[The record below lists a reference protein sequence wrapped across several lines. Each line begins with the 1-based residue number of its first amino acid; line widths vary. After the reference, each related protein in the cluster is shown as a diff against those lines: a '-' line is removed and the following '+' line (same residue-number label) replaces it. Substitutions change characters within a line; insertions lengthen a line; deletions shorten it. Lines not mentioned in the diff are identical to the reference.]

1 MLPALGKTLIR
12 IEETEMPVNPDRTSD
27 LTRRTLLRRAAAA
40 GLLASP
46 AAGLLAA
53 CAGNE
58 PEQADTGGG
67 EKNKDNPFGVKD
79 DSSVKVVIFN
89 GGLGD
94 QWAKEDK
101 TIFNAKHPKVTVNMS
116 STQKIK
122 TEEQPKMATQPS
134 DLIMN
139 SGADIMDRATLVN
152 EGAIEPLD
160 DLLKAPAWDSE
171 GTVEDSLLPGTV
183 TDGTQDGKYYVV
195 NVAYTVWGNWYNAA
209 LFQKEGWQPPVTWD
223 DFFALAPKI
232 KAKGMAPYV
241 HDAIH
246 GYYPRWAL
254 MASIWKAGGKQVV
267 IDIDNL
273 KENAWK
279 ADAVLKGLEPWEK
292 LVKDKLLLPGKLDH
306 TQSQQAWL
314 DGKAA
319 FIQVGTWLKNE
330 MAATI
335 PPGFDLT
342 MSDYWSSSGDT
353 AAKDVYAASGEGFVV
368 PSKAPNKEAAK
379 EFLRAVL
386 SKEGSA
392 KFAEL
397 TKSLASTKGSG
408 DKVQDS
414 ALASANTVMKNAT
427 SLISVKIWDWYAD
440 LEKESQNLAE
450 ELMAGRLTAQQFAD
464 KMQAAADKVAKNDSI
479 KKQTRTE

>member
-1 MLPALGKTLIR
+1 MSAT
-12 IEETEMPVNPDRTSD
+12 PD
-27 LTRRTLLRRAAAA
+27 LNRRALLRRAAAA
-40 GLLASP
+40 GLLTLP
-46 AAGLLAA
+46 AAGLLSA
-53 CAGNE
+53 CAGSDPAQDDNSG
-58 PEQADTGGG
+58 AA
-67 EKNKDNPFGVKD
+67 KSKDNPFGVQD
-79 DSSVKVVIFN
+79 GSSVKVVIFD

-94 QWAKEDK
+94 QWAKEDEAVFK
-101 TIFNAKHPKVTVNMS
+101 AKHPNVTVNMS

-134 DLIMN
+134 DVIMN
-139 SGADIMDRATLVN
+139 SGADLMDISTLVN
-152 EGAIEPLD
+152 EGAIEPLE
-160 DLLKAPAWDSE
+160 DLLAAPAWDSE
-171 GTVEDSLLPGTV
+171 GAVADTLLPGTI
-183 TDGTQDGKYYVV
+183 DKGTFQGKFYVV

-209 LFQKEGWQPPVTWD
+209 LFEKEGWQPPKTFD

-241 HDAIH
+241 YDAVH

-254 MASIWKAGGKQVV
+254 MATIWKSAGKQAV

-279 ADAVLKGLEPWEK
+279 ADGVLPALEAWEK
-292 LVKDKLLLPGKLDH
+292 LVKDKLLLPGQLDH

-330 MAATI
+330 MAETI
-335 PPGFDLT
+335 PPGFEMKL
-342 MSDYWSSSGDT
+342 SDYWSLGAGDK
-353 AAKDVYAASGEGFVV
+353 APNDVYAGAGEGIVV
-368 PSKAPNKEAAK
+368 PSKAPNKAAAK

-408 DKVQDS
+408 DNVQDS
-414 ALASANTVMKNAT
+414 ALTSANELMSNAPED
-427 SLISVKIWDWYAD
+427 LILVKFWDFYAD
-440 LEKESQNLAE
+440 LDKESQNLSA
-450 ELMAGRLTAQQFAD
+450 ELMAGRLTAQQFVD
-464 KMQAAADKVAKNDSI
+464 GMQGAADKVASDSSI
-479 KKQTRTE
+479 KKQTRSA

>member
-1 MLPALGKTLIR
+1 MPIIPENQGSLSRRALLQ
-12 IEETEMPVNPDRTSD
+12 
-27 LTRRTLLRRAAAA
+27 RAAAA
-40 GLLASP
+40 GLLATP
-46 AAGLLAA
+46 AAGLLSA

-58 PEQADTGGG
+58 PNRSNETTGT
-67 EKNKDNPFGVKD
+67 KSKDNPFGVAD
-79 DSSVKVVIFN
+79 GSSVKVVIFN

-101 TIFNAKHPKVTVNMS
+101 AIFNARYPNVTVNMS

-139 SGADIMDRATLVN
+139 SGADMMDRSTLIN

-160 DLLKAPAWDSE
+160 DLLTAPAWDSE
-171 GTVEDSLLPGTV
+171 GTVADTLLPGTV
-183 TDGTQDGKYYVV
+183 ADGTQNGKFYVV
-195 NVAYTVWGNWYNAA
+195 NIAFTVWGNWYNAA
-209 LFQKEGWQPPVTWD
+209 LFRREGWEPPKTWD
-223 DFFALAPKI
+223 EFFALAPKI

-241 HDAIH
+241 HDAVH

-254 MASIWKAGGKQVV
+254 FASIWKSVGKQAV

-273 KENAWK
+273 KDGAWK
-279 ADAVLKGLEPWEK
+279 VDGVLRALEPWEK

-335 PPGFDLT
+335 PPGFEMTL
-342 MSDYWSSSGDT
+342 SDYWHNPGDP
-353 AAKDVYAASGEGFVV
+353 AAKDVFASSGEGFVV
-368 PSKAPNKEAAK
+368 PSKAPNKAAAK

-386 SKEGSA
+386 SKQASA

-408 DKVQDS
+408 DNVQDS
-414 ALASANTVMKNAT
+414 ALASANELMKNGGDD
-427 SLISVKIWDWYAD
+427 LISFKFPDYYAD
-440 LEKESQNLAE
+440 LDKESQNLSE
-450 ELMAGRLTAQQFAD
+450 ELMAGRITAKQFVD
-464 KMQAAADKVAKNDSI
+464 KMQAAADKVAKDPSI
-479 KKQTRTE
+479 KKQTRTA

>member
-1 MLPALGKTLIR
+1 MSVT
-12 IEETEMPVNPDRTSD
+12 PDSTSD
-27 LTRRTLLRRAAAA
+27 LTRRTVLRRAAAA
-40 GLLASP
+40 GLLATP

-53 CAGNE
+53 CAGDE
-58 PEQADTGGG
+58 PDQPSTGGG
-67 EKNKDNPFGVKD
+67 EKNKDNPFGAKD
-79 DSSVKVVIFN
+79 GSAVKVVIFN

-101 TIFNAKHPKVTVNMS
+101 TLFNAKHANITVNMS

-139 SGADIMDRATLVN
+139 SGADSMDRATLIN

-160 DLLKAPAWDSE
+160 DLLTAPAWDGE
-171 GTVEDSLLPGTV
+171 GTVADSLLPGTV
-183 TDGTQDGKYYVV
+183 GDGTQNGKYYVV
-195 NVAYTVWGNWYNAA
+195 NIAYTVWGNWYDGA
-209 LFQKEGWQPPVTWD
+209 LFEKEGWQAPTTWEE
-223 DFFALAPKI
+223 FFALAPKI

-241 HDAIH
+241 HDAVH

-254 MASIWKAGGKQVV
+254 MASIWKSAGKQAI

-273 KENAWK
+273 KDNAWK
-279 ADAVLKGLEPWEK
+279 ADGVLAGLEPWEK

-314 DGKAA
+314 DHKAA

-335 PPGFDLT
+335 PPGFELT
-342 MSDYWSSSGDT
+342 LSDYWSNAGDK
-353 AAKDVYAASGEGFVV
+353 APKDVFAGSGEGFVV
-368 PSKAPNKEAAK
+368 PSKAPNKEGAK

-386 SKEGSA
+386 SKAGSA

-408 DKVQDS
+408 DNVQDS
-414 ALASANTVMKNAT
+414 ALASANNVMKSAPAD
-427 SLISVKIWDWYAD
+427 LISVKIWDFYAD
-440 LEKESQNLAE
+440 VEKEGQNLSE
-450 ELMAGRLTAQQFAD
+450 ELMAGRLNAKQFVD
-464 KMQAAADKVAKNDSI
+464 KMQAVADKVAKDSSI
-479 KKQTRTE
+479 PKQTRTA

>member
-1 MLPALGKTLIR
+1 MSVTPEHPAGQ
-12 IEETEMPVNPDRTSD
+12 N
-27 LTRRTLLRRAAAA
+27 RRTLLRRAAAA
-40 GLLASP
+40 GLLVTP
-46 AAGLLAA
+46 AAGLLSA
-53 CAGNE
+53 CAGSE
-58 PEQADTGGG
+58 PSKSDDSGAA
-67 EKNKDNPFGVKD
+67 KSKDNPFGLKD
-79 DSSVKVVIFN
+79 GSAVKVVVFN

-101 TIFNAKHPKVTVNMS
+101 VVFNAKHAGVTVNLS

-134 DLIMN
+134 DLVMN
-139 SGADIMDRATLVN
+139 SGADMMDISTLVN

-160 DLLKAPAWDSE
+160 DLLAAPAWDGE
-171 GTVEDSLLPGTV
+171 GTVADSLLPGTV
-183 TDGTQDGKYYVV
+183 DDGTFQGKFYVV
-195 NVAYTVWGNWYNAA
+195 NVAYTVWGNWYNGA
-209 LFQKEGWQPPVTWD
+209 LFTKEGWEPPKTFD
-223 DFFALAPKI
+223 EFFALAPKI
-232 KAKGMAPYV
+232 KAKGIAPYV
-241 HDAIH
+241 HDAKH

-254 MASIWKAGGKQVV
+254 MATIWKSAGRQAV

-279 ADAVLKGLEPWEK
+279 ADGVLPALQAWEK
-292 LVKDKLLLPGKLDH
+292 LVKDKLLLPGNLDH

-335 PPGFDLT
+335 PPGFEMKL
-342 MSDYWSSSGDT
+342 SDYWSLGATDK
-353 AAKDVYAASGEGFVV
+353 APKDVFAGAGEGLVV
-368 PSKAPNKEAAK
+368 PSKAPNKAAAK

-386 SKEGSA
+386 SKSGST

-408 DKVQDS
+408 DGVQDS
-414 ALASANTVMKNAT
+414 ALSTANELMKNAPKD
-427 SLISVKIWDWYAD
+427 LIKAKFPDFYAD
-440 LEKESQNLAE
+440 LDKESQNLSE
-450 ELMAGRLTAQQFAD
+450 ELMAGRLSAQQFVD
-464 KMQAAADKVAKNDSI
+464 KMQAAADKVAKDSSI
-479 KKQTRTE
+479 KKQTRA

>member
-1 MLPALGKTLIR
+1 MSITP
-12 IEETEMPVNPDRTSD
+12 ENPGD
-27 LTRRTLLRRAAAA
+27 LNRRTLLRRAAAA
-40 GLLASP
+40 GLLVTP
-46 AAGLLAA
+46 AAGLLSA
-53 CAGNE
+53 CAGSE
-58 PEQADTGGG
+58 PSKSDTGGTA
-67 EKNKDNPFGVKD
+67 KSKDNPFGVKD
-79 DSSVKVVIFN
+79 GSAVKVVVFN

-101 TIFNAKHPKVTVNMS
+101 VIFNAKHPNITVNMS

-134 DLIMN
+134 DLVMN
-139 SGADIMDRATLVN
+139 SGADSMDRATLIN

-160 DLLKAPAWDSE
+160 DLLTAPAWDGE
-171 GTVEDSLLPGTV
+171 GTVADSLLPGTV
-183 TDGTQDGKYYVV
+183 ADGTQNGKFYVV
-195 NVAYTVWGNWYNAA
+195 NIAFTVWGNWYNAA
-209 LFQKEGWQPPVTWD
+209 RFKQEGWEAPKTWD
-223 DFFALAPKI
+223 EFFALAPKI

-241 HDAIH
+241 HDAVH

-254 MASIWKAGGKQVV
+254 MASIWKSAGKQAVV
-267 IDIDNL
+267 DIDNL
-273 KENAWK
+273 KDGAWK
-279 ADAVLKGLEPWEK
+279 ADGILKALEPWEK

-306 TQSQQAWL
+306 TQSQQAFL

-335 PPGFDLT
+335 PPGFEMTL
-342 MSDYWSSSGDT
+342 SDYWSHADDK
-353 AAKDVYAASGEGFVV
+353 AAKDVFASSGEGFVV

-379 EFLRAVL
+379 EFLRAIL
-386 SKEGSA
+386 SKAGSA

-408 DKVQDS
+408 DNVQDS
-414 ALASANTVMKNAT
+414 ALSSANTLMKNGT
-427 SLISVKIWDWYAD
+427 SDLISVKFPDFYAD
-440 LEKESQNLAE
+440 LDKESQNLSE

-464 KMQAAADKVAKNDSI
+464 KMQAAADKVAKDSSV
-479 KKQTRTE
+479 KKQTRTA

>member
-1 MLPALGKTLIR
+1 MSVTPEKPGD
-12 IEETEMPVNPDRTSD
+12 VS
-27 LTRRTLLRRAAAA
+27 RRSLLQRAAAA
-40 GLLASP
+40 GLLVTP
-46 AAGLLAA
+46 AAGLLSA
-53 CAGNE
+53 CAGSE
-58 PEQADTGGG
+58 PSKSNDNGGT
-67 EKNKDNPFGVKD
+67 KSKDNPFGAKD
-79 DSSVKVVIFN
+79 GSAVKVVIFN

-101 TIFNAKHPKVTVNMS
+101 VLFNAKHANITVNMS

-139 SGADIMDRATLVN
+139 SGADIMDRATLIN

-160 DLLKAPAWDSE
+160 DLLTAPAWDSE
-171 GTVEDSLLPGTV
+171 GTVADSLLPGTV
-183 TDGTQDGKYYVV
+183 ADGTQNGKFYVV
-195 NVAYTVWGNWYNAA
+195 NVAFTVWGNWYNAA
-209 LFQKEGWQPPVTWD
+209 LFKKEGWQAPTTWD
-223 DFFALAPKI
+223 EFFALAPKI

-241 HDAIH
+241 HDAVH

-254 MASIWKAGGKQVV
+254 MASIWKSVGKQAV

-273 KENAWK
+273 KDGAWK
-279 ADAVLKGLEPWEK
+279 VDGVLKALEPWEK

-335 PPGFDLT
+335 PPGFELT
-342 MSDYWSSSGDT
+342 LSDYWSNAGDK
-353 AAKDVYAASGEGFVV
+353 AAKDVMASSGEGFVV

-379 EFLRAVL
+379 EFLRAIL
-386 SKEGSA
+386 SKAGSA

-408 DKVQDS
+408 DNVQDS
-414 ALASANTVMKNAT
+414 ALASANALMKNGT
-427 SLISVKIWDWYAD
+427 SDLISFRFPDFYAD
-440 LEKESQNLAE
+440 LAKESENLSE
-450 ELMAGRLTAQQFAD
+450 ELMAGRLTAQQFID
-464 KMQAAADKVAKNDSI
+464 KMQAAADKVAKDSSV
-479 KKQTRTE
+479 KKQTRTA

>member
-1 MLPALGKTLIR
+1 MSVT
-12 IEETEMPVNPDRTSD
+12 PDLD
-27 LTRRTLLRRAAAA
+27 RRTLLRRAAAA
-40 GLLASP
+40 GLLVTP
-46 AAGLLAA
+46 AAGLLSA
-53 CAGNE
+53 CAGSTPSQNDDN
-58 PEQADTGGG
+58 AG
-67 EKNKDNPFGVKD
+67 EKSNDNPFGVQD
-79 DSSVKVVIFN
+79 GSAVKVVIFN

-94 QWAKEDK
+94 AWAKEDQA
-101 TIFNAKHPKVTVNMS
+101 IFNAKYPDVTVNMS

-134 DLIMN
+134 DVVMN
-139 SGADIMDRATLVN
+139 SGADMMDISTLVN

-160 DLLKAPAWDSE
+160 DLLAAPAWDGE
-171 GTVEDSLLPGTV
+171 GTVGDSLLPGTV
-183 TDGTQDGKYYVV
+183 GDGTYQGKFFVV
-195 NVAYTVWGNWYNAA
+195 NVAYTVWGNWYNSV
-209 LFQKEGWQPPVTWD
+209 LFDKEGWTPPKTFD

-241 HDAIH
+241 YDAVH

-254 MASIWKAGGKQVV
+254 MATVWKSAGKQAV

-273 KENAWK
+273 KENAWR
-279 ADAVLKGLEPWEK
+279 AEGVLPALEAWEK

-335 PPGFDLT
+335 PPGFE
-342 MSDYWSSSGDT
+342 MKISDYWGLGATDK
-353 AAKDVYAASGEGFVV
+353 APNDVYAGAGEGIVV
-368 PSKAPNKEAAK
+368 PAKAPNKAAAK

-386 SKEGSA
+386 SKAGSA

-408 DKVQDS
+408 DNVQDA
-414 ALASANTVMKNAT
+414 ALASANELMKNA
-427 SLISVKIWDWYAD
+427 SSDLISIKLWNFYAD
-440 LEKESQNLAE
+440 LDKESQNLSA
-450 ELMAGRLTAQQFAD
+450 ELMAGRLTAAQFVD
-464 KMQAAADKVAKNDSI
+464 KMQAAADKVAKDSSI
-479 KKQTRTE
+479 TKQTRDA

>member
-1 MLPALGKTLIR
+1 MSVT
-12 IEETEMPVNPDRTSD
+12 PDSTSD
-27 LTRRTLLRRAAAA
+27 LTRRTVLRRAAAA
-40 GLLASP
+40 GLAIP

-53 CAGNE
+53 CAGSE
-58 PEQADTGGG
+58 PSKTSGGG
-67 EKNKDNPFGVKD
+67 EKSKDNPFGVKD
-79 DSSVKVVIFN
+79 GSSVKVVIFN

-94 QWAKEDK
+94 QWANEDK
-101 TIFNAKHPKVTVNMS
+101 AVFGKKRPKVTVNMS

-139 SGADIMDRATLVN
+139 SGADSMDRATLIN

-171 GTVEDSLLPGTV
+171 GTVEDTLLPGTV
-183 TDGTQDGKYYVV
+183 GDGTQNGKFYVV
-195 NVAYTVWGNWYNAA
+195 NVAYTVWGNWYNGA
-209 LFQKEGWQPPVTWD
+209 LFKKEGWTAPTTWQE
-223 DFFALAPKI
+223 FFDLAPKI

-241 HDAIH
+241 YDAIH

-254 MASIWKAGGKQVV
+254 MASIWKSAGKEAV
-267 IDIDNL
+267 INIDNL
-273 KENAWK
+273 KDNAWK
-279 ADAVLKGLEPWEK
+279 ADGVLAALEPWEK
-292 LVKDKLLLPGKLDH
+292 MVKDKLILPGKLDH

-330 MAATI
+330 MQATI
-335 PPGFDLT
+335 PPGFELT
-342 MSDYWSSSGDT
+342 LSDYWTNPGDK
-353 AAKDVYAASGEGFVV
+353 AAKDVFAGSGEGFVV

-379 EFLRAVL
+379 EFLRAML

-408 DKVQDS
+408 DAVQDPTV
-414 ALASANTVMKNAT
+414 ASANSIMKNG
-427 SLISVKIWDWYAD
+427 SGELISVKIWDFYAD
-440 LEKESQNLAE
+440 LNKEGENLSE
-450 ELMAGRLTAQQFAD
+450 ELMAGRLTAQQFID
-464 KMQAAADKVAKNDSI
+464 KMQAAADKVAKDSSI
-479 KKQTRTE
+479 KKQTRAS

>member
-1 MLPALGKTLIR
+1 MSVT
-12 IEETEMPVNPDRTSD
+12 PDLD
-27 LTRRTLLRRAAAA
+27 RRTLLRRAAAA
-40 GLLASP
+40 GLLVTP
-46 AAGLLAA
+46 AAGLLSA
-53 CAGNE
+53 CAGSTPSQNNDS
-58 PEQADTGGG
+58 AG
-67 EKNKDNPFGVKD
+67 EKSNDNPFGVQD
-79 DSSVKVVIFN
+79 GSAVKVVIFN

-94 QWAKEDK
+94 AWAKEDQA
-101 TIFNAKHPKVTVNMS
+101 IFNAKYPNVTVNMS

-134 DLIMN
+134 DVVMN
-139 SGADIMDRATLVN
+139 SGADMMDISTLVN

-160 DLLKAPAWDSE
+160 DLLAAPAWE
-171 GTVEDSLLPGTV
+171 GGGTVADSLLPGTV
-183 TDGTQDGKYYVV
+183 GDGTYQGKFFVV
-195 NVAYTVWGNWYNAA
+195 NVAYTVWGNWYNSV
-209 LFQKEGWQPPVTWD
+209 LFDKEGWTPPKTFEE
-223 DFFALAPKI
+223 FFALAPKI

-241 HDAIH
+241 YDAVH

-254 MASIWKAGGKQVV
+254 MATVWKSAGKQAV

-273 KENAWK
+273 KENAWR
-279 ADAVLKGLEPWEK
+279 AEGVLPALEAWEK

-335 PPGFDLT
+335 PPGFE
-342 MSDYWSSSGDT
+342 MKISDYWGLGATDK
-353 AAKDVYAASGEGFVV
+353 APNDVYAGAGEGIVV
-368 PSKAPNKEAAK
+368 PAKAPNKAAAK

-386 SKEGSA
+386 SKAGSA

-408 DKVQDS
+408 DNVQDA
-414 ALASANTVMKNAT
+414 ALASANELMKNA
-427 SLISVKIWDWYAD
+427 SSDLISIKLWNFYAD
-440 LEKESQNLAE
+440 LDKESQNLSA
-450 ELMAGRLTAQQFAD
+450 ELMAGRLTAAQFVD
-464 KMQAAADKVAKNDSI
+464 KMQAAADKVAKDSSI
-479 KKQTRTE
+479 TKQTRDA

>member
-1 MLPALGKTLIR
+1 MSVTPENRG
-12 IEETEMPVNPDRTSD
+12 D
-27 LTRRTLLRRAAAA
+27 LSRRTLLQRAAAA
-40 GLLASP
+40 GLLVTP
-46 AAGLLAA
+46 AAGLLSA
-53 CAGNE
+53 CAGSS
-58 PEQADTGGG
+58 PEKSNTGGG
-67 EKNKDNPFGVKD
+67 TKSKDNPFGAKD
-79 DSSVKVVIFN
+79 GSAVKVVIFN

-101 TIFNAKHPKVTVNMS
+101 AIFNKKHPNITVNMS

-139 SGADIMDRATLVN
+139 SGADSMDRATLVN

-160 DLLKAPAWDSE
+160 DLLKAPAWDGE

-183 TDGTQDGKYYVV
+183 SDGTQDGKFYVV
-195 NVAYTVWGNWYNAA
+195 NVAYTVWGNWYDAA

-273 KENAWK
+273 KDNAWK

-292 LVKDKLLLPGKLDH
+292 LVKDKLLLAGKLDH

-314 DGKAA
+314 DHKAA

-330 MAATI
+330 MAKTI
-335 PPGFDLT
+335 PPGFELT
-342 MSDYWSSSGDT
+342 LSDYWSNTGD
-353 AAKDVYAASGEGFVV
+353 AAPKDVYASSGEGFVV

-379 EFLRAVL
+379 EVLRAIL

-408 DKVQDS
+408 DNVQDS
-414 ALASANTVMKNAT
+414 ALASANSVMKNA
-427 SLISVKIWDWYAD
+427 SGLISVRIWDWYAD
-440 LEKESQNLAE
+440 LEKEGQNLSE
-450 ELMAGRLTAQQFAD
+450 EFMAGRLTARQFVD
-464 KMQAAADKVAKNDSI
+464 KMQAAADKVAKDPNV
-479 KKQTRTE
+479 KKQTRTS

>member
-1 MLPALGKTLIR
+1 MSVIPENLG
-12 IEETEMPVNPDRTSD
+12 D
-27 LTRRTLLRRAAAA
+27 LNRRTLLRRAAAV
-40 GLLASP
+40 GLLATP
-46 AAGLLAA
+46 AVGLLSA
-53 CAGNE
+53 CAGTE
-58 PEQADTGGG
+58 PSKSDTGGAA
-67 EKNKDNPFGVKD
+67 KSKDNPFGVKD
-79 DSSVKVVIFN
+79 GSAVKVVVFN

-101 TIFNAKHPKVTVNMS
+101 TVFNAKHPNITVNMS

-134 DLIMN
+134 DLVMN
-139 SGADIMDRATLVN
+139 SGADSMDRSTLIN

-160 DLLKAPAWDSE
+160 DLLTAPAWDSE
-171 GTVEDSLLPGTV
+171 GTVADSLLPGTV
-183 TDGTQDGKYYVV
+183 ADGTQNGKFYVV

-209 LFQKEGWQPPVTWD
+209 LFKKEGWTAPTTWEE
-223 DFFALAPKI
+223 FFALAPKI

-246 GYYPRWAL
+246 GYYPRWGL
-254 MASIWKAGGKQVV
+254 FASIWKAVGKQAVV
-267 IDIDNL
+267 DIDNL
-273 KENAWK
+273 KDGAWK
-279 ADAVLKGLEPWEK
+279 ADGIVAALEPWEK
-292 LVKDKLLLPGKLDH
+292 LVKDRLLLPGKLNH

-335 PPGFDLT
+335 PPGFELT
-342 MSDYWSSSGDT
+342 LSDYWSNAGDK

-379 EFLRAVL
+379 EFLRAIL
-386 SKEGSA
+386 SKAGSA

-408 DKVQDS
+408 DNVQDS
-414 ALASANTVMKNAT
+414 ALSSANTLMKNGGT
-427 SLISVKIWDWYAD
+427 ELVSFKFPDFYAD
-440 LEKESQNLAE
+440 LDKESQNLAE
-450 ELMAGRLTAQQFAD
+450 ELMAGRLTAAQFVD
-464 KMQAAADKVAKNDSI
+464 KMQAAADKVAKDSSI
-479 KKQTRTE
+479 KKQTRTA

>member
-1 MLPALGKTLIR
+1 MSVTPHSAAN
-12 IEETEMPVNPDRTSD
+12 VS
-27 LTRRTLLRRAAAA
+27 RRTLLRRAAAA
-40 GLLASP
+40 GLLVTP
-46 AAGLLAA
+46 AAGLLSA
-53 CAGNE
+53 CAGST
-58 PEQADTGGG
+58 PGGSDDSAG
-67 EKNKDNPFGVKD
+67 TKSKDNPFGVKD
-79 DSSVKVVIFN
+79 GSAVKVVIFN

-101 TIFNAKHPKVTVNMS
+101 AIFNARHANVTVNMS

-139 SGADIMDRATLVN
+139 SGADMMDISTLVN

-160 DLLKAPAWDSE
+160 DLLTAPAWDSE
-171 GTVEDSLLPGTV
+171 GTVADTLLPGTV
-183 TDGTQDGKYYVV
+183 SDGTFQGKFYVV
-195 NVAYTVWGNWYNAA
+195 NVAFTVWGNWYNGA
-209 LFQKEGWQPPVTWD
+209 LFAREGWEPPKTFD
-223 DFFALAPKI
+223 EFFALAPKI
-232 KAKGMAPYV
+232 KAKGIAPYV
-241 HDAIH
+241 HDAVH

-254 MASIWKAGGKQVV
+254 MATIWKSAGKQAI

-273 KENAWK
+273 RDNAWR
-279 ADAVLKGLEPWEK
+279 ADGVLPALEAWEK
-292 LVKDKLLLPGKLDH
+292 LVRDKLLLPGNLNH

-335 PPGFDLT
+335 PPGFEMKL
-342 MSDYWSSSGDT
+342 SDYWGLGATDK
-353 AAKDVYAASGEGFVV
+353 APNDVFAGAGEGLVV
-368 PSKAPNKEAAK
+368 PSKAPNKAAAK

-386 SKEGSA
+386 SKEGSK

-408 DKVQDS
+408 DGVQDS
-414 ALASANTVMKNAT
+414 ALASANELMRNA
-427 SLISVKIWDWYAD
+427 SGDLIKVKLWDFYAD
-440 LEKESQNLAE
+440 LDKESQNLSE
-450 ELMAGRLTAQQFAD
+450 ELMAGRLTARQFVD
-464 KMQAAADKVAKNDSI
+464 KMQAAADKVAKDSSI
-479 KKQTRTE
+479 KKHTRDA

>member
-1 MLPALGKTLIR
+1 MSVT
-12 IEETEMPVNPDRTSD
+12 PDSRSD
-27 LTRRTLLRRAAAA
+27 LSRRTVLQRAAAA
-40 GLLASP
+40 GLLATP

-58 PEQADTGGG
+58 PEKKDTGGG
-67 EKNKDNPFGVKD
+67 TKSKDNPFAVKD
-79 DSSVKVVIFN
+79 GSSVKVVIFN

-94 QWAKEDK
+94 QWAKEDQ
-101 TIFNAKHPKVTVNMS
+101 TIFNAKHPNVKVNMS

-139 SGADIMDRATLVN
+139 SGADSMDRSTLIN

-160 DLLKAPAWDSE
+160 DLLTAPAFDSD
-171 GTVEDSLLPGTV
+171 GTVADSLLPGTV
-183 TDGTQDGKYYVV
+183 SDGTQNGKYYVV
-195 NVAYTVWGNWYNAA
+195 NVAFTVWGNWYNGAV
-209 LFQKEGWQPPVTWD
+209 FTKNGWQAPTTWD
-223 DFFALAPKI
+223 EFFALVPKI
-232 KAKGMAPYV
+232 KGAGMAPYV
-241 HDAIH
+241 HDAVH

-254 MASIWKAGGKQVV
+254 MASIWKSAGKQAV

-273 KENAWK
+273 KDNAWK
-279 ADAVLKGLEPWEK
+279 ADGVLAGLQPWEK

-335 PPGFDLT
+335 PPGFELT
-342 MSDYWSSSGDT
+342 LSDYWSNASDK
-353 AAKDVYAASGEGFVV
+353 APKDVFAGSGEGFVV
-368 PSKAPNKEAAK
+368 PSKAPNKDAAK

-386 SKEGSA
+386 SKAGSA

-408 DKVQDS
+408 DNVQDS
-414 ALASANTVMKNAT
+414 ALASANNVIKNAT
-427 SLISVKIWDWYAD
+427 NDLISVKFPDFYAD
-440 LEKESQNLAE
+440 LDKESQNLSE
-450 ELMAGRLTAQQFAD
+450 ELMAGRLTAQQFVD
-464 KMQAAADKVAKNDSI
+464 KMQAAANKVAKDPNV
-479 KKQTRTE
+479 KKQTRTA